1 MSQLTIQQ
9 AIDLGLEHHRAGRL
23 NQAEQMYRQVLAAHP
38 NHPWAIQLLGMIAHQ
53 VGNTKLGIDLVRRAI
68 AIEPNA
74 ADFHNNL
81 GEMLRVSGMLDEAQ
95 QSFHRCLGLNPNFA
109 AAYNNLGEVYRE
121 RGELERA
128 AEQYRKAIEL
138 EPDSAAPYNN
148 LGIATHDMGDPV
160 AAIELYQKAISLG
173 ENYVDAHNNLATS
186 YLDLRRMDEAM
197 GTFNRA
203 LAMDPNN
210 PDAHSNRAYALLLQG
225 EFERGWEEYEWRWKC
240 PKFPSPRRGFR
251 QPLWNGEDPSGKR
264 ILVYA
269 EQGLGDTIQ
278 FVRYVPSLAQRGAH
292 VILECNRQLIP
303 LLKQVRGVEQFVA
316 YGDPLP
322 DFDWQVPMLSL
333 PRASKTTRETIP
345 VDIPYLRADP
355 ELIEKWRSKLAPAN
369 GTLRVALVWA
379 GTPTHANDRHR
390 SIPLAK
396 LAPMAAVQNVRW
408 YSLQFGPAAQQER
421 PAGLKV
427 IDLTPDVRDF
437 GDTAAILNELD
448 LLVTVDTSP
457 AHVAGAMGRP
467 VWVMMPFNC
476 DWRWMLEGE
485 STPWYPSMR
494 LFRQDR
500 YGYWD
505 STIARVAAEL
515 DKLRPARS

>member
-1 MSQLTIQQ
+1 
-9 AIDLGLEHHRAGRL
+9 
-23 NQAEQMYRQVLAAHP
+23 
-38 NHPWAIQLLGMIAHQ
+38 
-53 VGNTKLGIDLVRRAI
+53 
-68 AIEPNA
+68 
-74 ADFHNNL
+74 
-81 GEMLRVSGMLDEAQ
+81 
-95 QSFHRCLGLNPNFA
+95 
-109 AAYNNLGEVYRE
+109 
-121 RGELERA
+121 
-128 AEQYRKAIEL
+128 
-138 EPDSAAPYNN
+138 
-148 LGIATHDMGDPV
+148 
-160 AAIELYQKAISLG
+160 
-173 ENYVDAHNNLATS
+173 
-186 YLDLRRMDEAM
+186 
-197 GTFNRA
+197 
-203 LAMDPNN
+203 
-210 PDAHSNRAYALLLQG
+210 
-225 EFERGWEEYEWRWKC
+225 
-240 PKFPSPRRGFR
+240 
-251 QPLWNGEDPSGKR
+251 
-264 ILVYA
+264 
-269 EQGLGDTIQ
+269 
-278 FVRYVPSLAQRGAH
+278 